1 MIADSARALFTP
13 RFRENERRKRGEDE
27 KKEQEKRMR
36 ERRRATR
43 LLLCKLRRRVK
54 VCLQSARADRTA
66 LEMDKDLEDRSRS
79 PAGLVRNLSADHVGP
94 AFSRIVSRRES
105 RDPEDES
112 RSAPDFFK
120 SLHIV

>member
-1 MIADSARALFTP
+1 
-13 RFRENERRKRGEDE
+13 
-27 KKEQEKRMR
+27 MR

-105 RDPEDES
+105 RETRNPEDES

-120 SLHIV
+120 SLDIV